1 MTHDTHTSF
10 AERAAHHANGDAAKA
25 DNLKALAELETT
37 ADSAQQAAHI
47 RGIVA
52 TTMAHLK
59 ADATAAT
66 RDSAAQWQQWALG
79 VSDALHVDSPA
90 VQA

>member
-1 MTHDTHTSF
+1 MNNDTPALL

-25 DNLKALAELETT
+25 DNLKALAEFNDT
-37 ADSAQQAAHI
+37 ADSAQQADHI

-52 TTMAHLK
+52 ATMAHLS

-79 VSDALHVDSPA
+79 VSDALGRR
-90 VQA
+90 

>member
-66 RDSAAQWQQWALG
+66 RVSAAQCQQWALG
-79 VSDALHVDSPA
+79 VSDALLVDSPA